1 MFESSHRHRTV
12 CAVVLAVVLL
22 LSLVPAGLAL
32 AQAMAPFRVMGH
44 QCDKA
49 GAVTALAIQ
58 VDAPGPVI
66 LQWDNGKVCGKSI

>member
-1 MFESSHRHRTV
+1 MFESSHRHRTA
-12 CAVVLAVVLL
+12 CAVALAVVLL
-22 LSLVPAGLAL
+22 LALLPAGLAL

-44 QCDKA
+44 QCDKL

-66 LQWDNGKVCGKSI
+66 LQWSNATVCGRPA

>member
-22 LSLVPAGLAL
+22 LALVPAGLAL

-44 QCDKA
+44 KCDDR
-49 GAVTALAIQ
+49 GAVTAIALQ

-66 LQWDNGKVCGKSI
+66 LQWSNATVCGRPA